1 VTETKGVSVGRVKN
15 YLSMIAAAILLGLAI
30 SSCATQPNHL
40 LALEITSPQSKS
52 EVTTDVITISGIV
65 SSSQA
70 AVTIN
75 GRQVTVGEDGG
86 FSTTVELDYG
96 ENTVVV
102 SATAEGEA
110 PVDKTVTITRVLA
123 LEITSPEDN
132 AEVTESPI
140 LIKGT
145 VSDPTATVTVNDR
158 EVTIAND
165 GTFSAFVELDYVK
178 NTITVSATVDGQPP
192 VTKTVTV
199 SRVLVLELTSPRYV
213 VEATNSQATITG
225 IVSPPSATVTVN
237 GQEATVTRDGSFTIT
252 VQLAYGTNTIV
263 VSATDPVTKT
273 VTIVRL
279 LTLELTSP
287 QNNEEVSESQI
298 TVSGIVSDPLVSVTV
313 NDEEVEVA
321 QDGTFSTTV
330 ELDYGENTIV
340 VSATAEGEEPVTRT
354 VTITRV
360 LALEITSPEDNTEV
374 TESPILIKGT
384 VSDPLATVTVNDRE
398 VEVAE
403 KGSFS
408 TTVSLDQGDNTISVS
423 ATVDGQEPV
432 TKTVTV
438 RYISPD

>member
-1 VTETKGVSVGRVKN
+1 MGKAKN
-15 YLSMIAAAILLGLAI
+15 YFSIIAAAILLGLAI
-30 SSCATQPNHL
+30 SSCATQSNHL
-40 LALEITSPQSKS
+40 LALEITSPQAKS

-65 SSSQA
+65 SSPQA

-102 SATAEGEA
+102 NATAEGEE
-110 PVDKTVTITRVLA
+110 PVDKTVTITRVLD

-140 LIKGT
+140 LVSGT
-145 VSDPTATVTVNDR
+145 VSDPMATVKVNDR
-158 EVTIAND
+158 EITVADD

-178 NTITVSATVDGQPP
+178 NTITVSATVDSQPP

-213 VEATNSQATITG
+213 VEVTNDQATITG

-298 TVSGIVSDPLVSVTV
+298 IVSGIVSDSLVSVTV
-313 NDEEVEVA
+313 NDNEVEVA

-340 VSATAEGEEPVTRT
+340 VNATAEGEEPVTRT

-403 KGSFS
+403 KGGFS

-438 RYISPD
+438 RYISSD

>member
-1 VTETKGVSVGRVKN
+1 MPRLPRAR
-15 YLSMIAAAILLGLAI
+15 Y
-30 SSCATQPNHL
+30 SSL
-40 LALEITSPQSKS
+40 
-52 EVTTDVITISGIV
+52 
-65 SSSQA
+65 
-70 AVTIN
+70 
-75 GRQVTVGEDGG
+75 
-86 FSTTVELDYG
+86 
-96 ENTVVV
+96 
-102 SATAEGEA
+102 
-110 PVDKTVTITRVLA
+110 
-123 LEITSPEDN
+123 
-132 AEVTESPI
+132 
-140 LIKGT
+140 
-145 VSDPTATVTVNDR
+145 ATVKVNDR
-158 EVTIAND
+158 EVTVAND

-213 VEATNSQATITG
+213 VEVTNDQATITG

-263 VSATDPVTKT
+263 VSATDPVTET

-313 NDEEVEVA
+313 NDNEVEVA

-340 VSATAEGEEPVTRT
+340 VSATAEWEEPVTRT

-360 LALEITSPEDNTEV
+360 LALTGRQHRGYR
-374 TESPILIKGT
+374 ESDTHKRDCFRPSGYGY
-384 VSDPLATVTVNDRE
+384 R
-398 VEVAE
+398 
-403 KGSFS
+403 
-408 TTVSLDQGDNTISVS
+408 
-423 ATVDGQEPV
+423 
-432 TKTVTV
+432 
-438 RYISPD
+438 

>member
-1 VTETKGVSVGRVKN
+1 VGKAKN
-15 YLSMIAAAILLGLAI
+15 YLSIIAAAILLGLAI
-30 SSCATQPNHL
+30 SSCATQSNHL

-75 GRQVTVGEDGG
+75 GRQVTVDEDGG

-102 SATAEGEA
+102 SATAEGEE
-110 PVDKTVTITRVLA
+110 PVDKTVTITRVLD

-140 LIKGT
+140 LVSGT
-145 VSDPTATVTVNDR
+145 VSDPLATVKVNDR
-158 EVTIAND
+158 EVTVAND

-213 VEATNSQATITG
+213 VEVTNDRATITG

-263 VSATDPVTKT
+263 VSATDPVTET

-313 NDEEVEVA
+313 NDNEVEVA

-340 VSATAEGEEPVTRT
+340 VNATAEGEEPVTRT

-360 LALEITSPEDNTEV
+360 LALEITSPEDNAEV

-384 VSDPLATVTVNDRE
+384 VSDPLSTVTVNDRE

-403 KGSFS
+403 KGGFS
-408 TTVSLDQGDNTISVS
+408 TTVSLDQGDNTITVS

>member
-1 VTETKGVSVGRVKN
+1 VGRVKN

-213 VEATNSQATITG
+213 VEVTNSQATITG

-298 TVSGIVSDPLVSVTV
+298 IVSGIVSDSLVSVTV
-313 NDEEVEVA
+313 NDNEVEVA

-403 KGSFS
+403 KGGFS

>member
-1 VTETKGVSVGRVKN
+1 VTE
-15 YLSMIAAAILLGLAI
+15 
-30 SSCATQPNHL
+30 
-40 LALEITSPQSKS
+40 
-52 EVTTDVITISGIV
+52 
-65 SSSQA
+65 
-70 AVTIN
+70 
-75 GRQVTVGEDGG
+75 
-86 FSTTVELDYG
+86 
-96 ENTVVV
+96 
-102 SATAEGEA
+102 
-110 PVDKTVTITRVLA
+110 
-123 LEITSPEDN
+123 
-132 AEVTESPI
+132 
-140 LIKGT
+140 
-145 VSDPTATVTVNDR
+145 
-158 EVTIAND
+158 
-165 GTFSAFVELDYVK
+165 
-178 NTITVSATVDGQPP
+178 
-192 VTKTVTV
+192 
-199 SRVLVLELTSPRYV
+199 
-213 VEATNSQATITG
+213 
-225 IVSPPSATVTVN
+225 
-237 GQEATVTRDGSFTIT
+237 
-252 VQLAYGTNTIV
+252 
-263 VSATDPVTKT
+263 T

-313 NDEEVEVA
+313 NDNEVEVA

-403 KGSFS
+403 KGGFS

>member
-1 VTETKGVSVGRVKN
+1 MGKAKN
-15 YLSMIAAAILLGLAI
+15 YLSIIAAAILLGLAI

-70 AVTIN
+70 AVTLN

-102 SATAEGEA
+102 NATAEGEE

-140 LIKGT
+140 LVSGT
-145 VSDPTATVTVNDR
+145 VSDPMATVKVNDR
-158 EVTIAND
+158 EITVADD

-178 NTITVSATVDGQPP
+178 NTITVSATVDSQPP

-298 TVSGIVSDPLVSVTV
+298 IVSGIVSDSLVSVTV
-313 NDEEVEVA
+313 NDNEVEVA

-340 VSATAEGEEPVTRT
+340 VNATAEGEEPVTRT

-403 KGSFS
+403 KGGFS

-423 ATVDGQEPV
+423 AIVDGQEPV